1 MDDLLTRDGI
11 KWIINSIL
19 ESAQDVVKTEGEE
32 RSEFKEGM
40 LTAYYIVLNIIKSR
54 IIIREGEPAEYDL
67 DFDLDNLRSE
77 LSKRIQSQIEE

>member
-1 MDDLLTRDGI
+1 MD
-11 KWIINSIL
+11 SIL